1 MDPGYV
7 YWAGLLLFFAFG
19 LGLLIRARALGKRL
33 VWLYLLLSAA
43 VCGYVELRTL
53 TRFLPAVFRDM
64 ADVCLMLPV
73 PTLAAAIFLLLLNAV
88 VNRLPERW
96 TRQRVSVLEVLG
108 VALAG
113 PLLFR
118 LLFRLAVYAY
128 VLFSS

>member
-7 YWAGLLLFFAFG
+7 YWAGILLFFALG

-53 TRFLPAVFRDM
+53 TRFLPAVFRDT
-64 ADVCLMLPV
+64 ADVCLLLPV
-73 PTLAAAIFLLLLNAV
+73 PTLAAAIFLLPLNTV

-96 TRQRVSVLEVLG
+96 TRQRVSVPEILG

-113 PLLFR
+113 QFLFR
-118 LLFRLAVYAY
+118 LLFRLAVSLY